1 MGRWNLQIHKVAG
14 PENKA
19 DKGAKDVD
27 AETLVKMMKAMNFE
41 EASGRH
47 PRSLRVALDDEA
59 NNKGLSLGTEMC
71 AMNDGF
77 N

>member
-1 MGRWNLQIHKVAG
+1 MSRWNLQIHKVAG

-19 DKGAKDVD
+19 DKGAK
-27 AETLVKMMKAMNFE
+27 AETLVKLMKAMNFE

-47 PRSLRVALDDEA
+47 RRSLRIAIDDEA
-59 NNKGLSLGTEMC
+59 INKGLSPGTEMC